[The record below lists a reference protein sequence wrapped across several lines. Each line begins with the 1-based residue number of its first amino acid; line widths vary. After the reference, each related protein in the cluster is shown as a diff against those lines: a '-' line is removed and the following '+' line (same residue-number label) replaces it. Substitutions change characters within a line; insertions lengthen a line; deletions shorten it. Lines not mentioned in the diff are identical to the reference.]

1 MKQTVQPKTA
11 DRMKPLHGLY
21 FIKAFLNFSLA
32 NSEQRNTVLR
42 DPPLIGQY
50 QTFWKLRQTLETF
63 SQYRG
68 EILVLAQCGTQS
80 YIAF

>member
-50 QTFWKLRQTLETF
+50 QTFWKLRQTSASIEEKFWFLHNVEHRVT
-63 SQYRG
+63 
-68 EILVLAQCGTQS
+68 
-80 YIAF
+80 